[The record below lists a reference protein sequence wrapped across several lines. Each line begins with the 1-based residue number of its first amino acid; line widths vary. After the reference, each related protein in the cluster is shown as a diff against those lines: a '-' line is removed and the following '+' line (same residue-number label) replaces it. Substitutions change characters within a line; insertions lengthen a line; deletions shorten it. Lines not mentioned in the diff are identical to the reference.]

1 MPDFFLQ
8 RRSIFP
14 GNSEEARDGD
24 VMTIGMGGPLTPV
37 LLVFSS
43 MLGIAV
49 LRTLPAL
56 VSFYSEFKSSGL
68 ELEKHRGYGQS
79 ACKAF
84 GRLLSLIAF

>member
-1 MPDFFLQ
+1 
-8 RRSIFP
+8 
-14 GNSEEARDGD
+14 
-24 VMTIGMGGPLTPV
+24 MTIDMGGPLTPV